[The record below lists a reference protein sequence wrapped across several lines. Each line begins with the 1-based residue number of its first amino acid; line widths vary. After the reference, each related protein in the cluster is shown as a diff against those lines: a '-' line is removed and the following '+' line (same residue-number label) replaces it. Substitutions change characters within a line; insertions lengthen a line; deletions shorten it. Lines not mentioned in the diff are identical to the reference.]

1 MSAADL
7 SFVAD
12 LPKTSPKSPPRT
24 FWSVTATGDYSADC
38 ATGERLA
45 REYLDY
51 EKREHEGP
59 PLLPWIVADMPRD
72 LTGIETSFLSIIA
85 ESLS

>member
-7 SFVAD
+7 SFVVD
-12 LPKTSPKSPPRT
+12 RPQPSDKSFPRT
-24 FWSVTATGDYSADC
+24 FWSVTATGDYTADC
-38 ATGERLA
+38 ATGVRLG

-72 LTGIETSFLSIIA
+72 LTGIEIGFLSAIA